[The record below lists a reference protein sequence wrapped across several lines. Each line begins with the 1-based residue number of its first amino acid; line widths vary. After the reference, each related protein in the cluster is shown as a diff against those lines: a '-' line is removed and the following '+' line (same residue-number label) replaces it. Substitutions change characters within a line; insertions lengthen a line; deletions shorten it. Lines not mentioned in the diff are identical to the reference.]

1 MIEDYVDITVTDNV
15 NTINITPSITDEIV
29 DINVDDNREDVT
41 INVTD
46 SIIEVNINRVT
57 TTLSATWGTI
67 TGTLSDQTDL
77 QNALNLKVPTSRTL
91 TINGTTLDLSANRSY
106 SVGTVTSVGLTMPS
120 AFSVA
125 NSPITSSGTLAV
137 TGAGDTT
144 QYIAGDGSLIT
155 FPTAGQAGTLIREVR
170 NTTGA
175 TLTKGTVVYI
185 NGANGNKPTVTK
197 ALANADSTSAQT
209 FGLIQ
214 ANIANNANGY
224 VVCFGDITGLDTS
237 AYSDGVQLYLSGTTA
252 GTYTSTKTLAPTHL
266 VYVGVVTRAHPTQGQ
281 IEVKIQNGYELD
293 EIHDV
298 AISSVANNQGLFYE
312 SSTSLWK
319 NKTIATVL
327 GYTPIGG
334 SGTSNYIAKFNGSTT
349 TLGNSTIF
357 DDGTYVRIGSGGFG
371 KFNVTQTGTSF
382 EVNTSATNV
391 ELLAYNRGSSSYQTL
406 SLRGSIFLFSPSD
419 VEKMRLT
426 NAGDLGIGT
435 SAPASLLE
443 ILKSQNADTSFRIT
457 NTNSGSSARANLT
470 MSGQAANYQISV
482 NNSYIQHYTASS
494 IPYQFWNG
502 GTEKMRLASNGCL
515 GIGTTTPA
523 YTLTVNGNLYASNYI
538 SSGGSAGINQTVN
551 FIDLDGYTHDLTFEN
566 GLLISYSVN

>member
-29 DINVDDNREDVT
+29 DINIDDNREDVT

-46 SIIEVNINRVT
+46 SIIEVNINKVT
-57 TTLSATWGTI
+57 TTLSATWGSI

-125 NSPITSSGTLAV
+125 NSPITSSGTLVV

-185 NGANGNKPTVTK
+185 NGATGNKPTVTK

-224 VVCFGDITGLDTS
+224 VVCVGDITGLDTS
-237 AYSDGVQLYLSGTTA
+237 SFTEGVQLYLSGTTA

-334 SGTSNYIAKFNGSTT
+334 TGTSNYIAKFNGSTT

-515 GIGTTTPA
+515 GIGTTTPS
-523 YTLTVNGNLYASNYI
+523 YTLTVNGNLFANSYI
-538 SSGGSAGINQTVN
+538 SSFGSAGITESFS
-551 FIDLDGYTHDLTFEN
+551 FIDLDGYTYSLSFEN
-566 GLLISYSVN
+566 GLLVSYSVN